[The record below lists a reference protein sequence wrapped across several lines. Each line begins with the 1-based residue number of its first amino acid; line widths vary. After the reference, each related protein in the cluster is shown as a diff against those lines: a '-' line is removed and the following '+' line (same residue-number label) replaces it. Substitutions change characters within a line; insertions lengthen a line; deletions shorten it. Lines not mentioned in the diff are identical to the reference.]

1 MPTDIY
7 LLGSGIRGTL
17 HFTGE
22 TIQALRACRTVYVL
36 HPDTMVLDY
45 VRRYCGD
52 VYDLSTLYEGRE
64 IRQDVY
70 RAIADRLIQE
80 AGHSGPVAFLVHG
93 HPLFLV
99 SATEYTL
106 ALAASK
112 GLKTTVLAAVSSFD
126 TLLCDLGLDYGY
138 GVQIF
143 DSTTMIENTWVPN
156 PAVPLLVF
164 QLATTGNRRVVRN
177 RPAGPVLKPLMDFL
191 FPVYGPSHQ
200 VRIVH
205 SGAALLE
212 ETEVIDLRLSELT
225 ADDIDLERRPTL
237 YVPPLD

>member
-1 MPTDIY
+1 MPSDIY
-7 LLGSGIRGTL
+7 LIGSGIRGTL
-17 HFTGE
+17 HFTNE
-22 TIQALRACRTVYVL
+22 ALQALRVCRSAYVL

-45 VRRYCGD
+45 VRRYCD
-52 VYDLSTLYEGRE
+52 EVHDLTTFYDGRE

-70 RAIADRLIQE
+70 SAIADRLIEE
-80 AGHSGPVAFLVHG
+80 AAQSGPVAFLVHG

-106 ALAASK
+106 DQAASK
-112 GLKTTVLAAVSSFD
+112 GLKATVLAAVSSFD
-126 TLLCDLGLDYGY
+126 TLLCDLGIDYGY

-143 DSTTMIENTWVPN
+143 DSTTMIENSWAPN
-156 PAVPLLVF
+156 PKVHLLVF
-164 QLATTGNRRVVRN
+164 QLATTCNRRIVKN
-177 RPAGPVLKPLMDFL
+177 SPAGPLLRPLVDFL
-191 FPVYGPSHQ
+191 APVYGPSHP

-212 ETEVIDLRLSELT
+212 ETEIIDLCLSELT

-237 YVPPLD
+237 YVPPLG

>member
-1 MPTDIY
+1 M
-7 LLGSGIRGTL
+7 
-17 HFTGE
+17 
-22 TIQALRACRTVYVL
+22 
-36 HPDTMVLDY
+36 MLDY

-52 VYDLSTLYEGRE
+52 VYDLSTLYAGRE

-80 AGHSGPVAFLVHG
+80 AAHGGPVAFLVDG

-164 QLATTGNRRVVRN
+164 QLATTSNRRVVRN
-177 RPAGPVLKPLMDFL
+177 RPAGRC
-191 FPVYGPSHQ
+191 SN
-200 VRIVH
+200 R
-205 SGAALLE
+205 
-212 ETEVIDLRLSELT
+212 
-225 ADDIDLERRPTL
+225 
-237 YVPPLD
+237 

>member
-1 MPTDIY
+1 MPSDIY

-17 HFTGE
+17 HFTNE
-22 TIQALRACRTVYVL
+22 TIQALRVCRVVYVL

-45 VRRYCGD
+45 VRKYCDD
-52 VYDLSTLYEGRE
+52 VHDLNTFYDGRE

-70 RAIADRLIQE
+70 SAIADRLIEE
-80 AGHSGPVAFLVHG
+80 ADRSGPVAFLVHG

-106 ALAASK
+106 HQAARK

-126 TLLCDLGLDYGY
+126 TLLCDLGIDYGY

-143 DSTTMIENTWVPN
+143 DSTTMIENTWAPN

-164 QLATTGNRRVVRN
+164 QLATTCNRRVVKD
-177 RPAGPVLKPLMDFL
+177 RPVGSILKPLLDFL
-191 FPVYGPSHQ
+191 TPVYGPSHH

-237 YVPPLD
+237 YVPPLG